1 MNIKR
6 IFMRFFLP
14 SSFITLYV
22 MFKYKSKVSPK
33 AELELSA
40 NLSMGADCEIG
51 SFTKIKTSAGKL
63 EIGRNTEIANFVFI
77 ASDQG
82 GISIGEYCMIGPCV
96 SIIGNSY
103 KYDELEQ
110 PVLLQEKTS
119 KGITIG
125 NNVWLGSGVTVLD
138 GSQIDDGSII
148 SSNSVVSGH
157 IPKNSIVNG
166 VPGKVI
172 FTRR

>member
-22 MFKYKSKVSPK
+22 MLKYKSKVSPK
-33 AELELSA
+33 AELELSK
-40 NLSMGADCEIG
+40 NLSMGENCEIG
-51 SFTKIKTSAGKL
+51 SFAKIKSSAGKL
-63 EIGRNTEIANFVFI
+63 EIGENTEIANFVFI
-77 ASDQG
+77 ASDVA
-82 GISIGEYCMIGPCV
+82 GITIGDYCMIGPSV

-103 KYDELEQ
+103 KYDELNK
-110 PVLLQEKTS
+110 PTLLQEKTS
-119 KGITIG
+119 KGIKIG

-138 GSQIDDGSII
+138 GSQVDDGCIV
-148 SSNSVVSGH
+148 SSNSVISGH

>member
-1 MNIKR
+1 MNVKR

-22 MFKYKSKVSPK
+22 MYKFKSKVSPK
-33 AELELSA
+33 AELELSK
-40 NLSMGADCEIG
+40 NLNMGENCEIG
-51 SFTKIKTSAGKL
+51 SFTKIKSSAGKL
-63 EIGRNTEIANFVFI
+63 EIGKNTEIANFVFI

-82 GISIGEYCMIGPCV
+82 GISIGEYCMIGPSV

-103 KYDELEQ
+103 KYDELDK
-110 PVLLQEKTS
+110 PTLLQEKTS
-119 KGITIG
+119 KGIKIG
-125 NNVWLGSGVTVLD
+125 NNVWLGSGVTILD
-138 GSQIDDGSII
+138 GSQVDDGCII
-148 SSNSVVSGH
+148 SSNSVISGH